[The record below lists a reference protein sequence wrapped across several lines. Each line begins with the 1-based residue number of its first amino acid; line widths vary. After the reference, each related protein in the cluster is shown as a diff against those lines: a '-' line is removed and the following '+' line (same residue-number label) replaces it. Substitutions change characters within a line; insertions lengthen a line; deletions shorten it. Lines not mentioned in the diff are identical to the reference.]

1 MLKDKK
7 KTKVL
12 VAMSGGVDSSVA
24 AKLLKNQGYQVTG
37 IFLNFWKEQGA
48 GGENKCC
55 SLEALLDAK
64 AVAQKIGIELFT
76 FDFKDRF
83 KLKVVDN
90 FLSEYQKGRTPN
102 PCVICNREV
111 KIGGLLKYARSL
123 GFDYVATGHYL
134 RLKKIGRTYHLYKA
148 KDKNKDQSYFLYT
161 FNQEQLARLLFPLGN
176 YNKPR
181 VRELAKKYGLPT
193 AEKKES
199 QEICFIPGKHH
210 NDFLKRYLSLKPGP
224 IKILG
229 TKQLIGQHESLALY
243 TIGQRRGLIG
253 GTGPYYAAK
262 FDTKGNI
269 LYVVKDF
276 NDPVIYND
284 SLKAKAVNWLRT
296 PKFPLACEAI
306 IRYRHPA
313 VKCQVSRAGNDYLV
327 KFKAA
332 QRAVTPGQ
340 SVVFYKGQEV
350 LGGGIIK

>member
-1 MLKDKK
+1 MMKSKK

-24 AKLLKNQGYQVTG
+24 AQLLKNQGYQVTG
-37 IFLNFWKEQGA
+37 IFLNFWKEQGMT
-48 GGENKCC
+48 GDNKCC
-55 SLEALLDAK
+55 SLEALLDAR

-76 FDFKDRF
+76 FDFKDKF

-111 KIGGLLKYARSL
+111 KIGGLLKYAQSL

-134 RLKKIGRTYHLYKA
+134 RIKKLGRNYYLYKA
-148 KDKNKDQSYFLYT
+148 KDKNKDQSYFLYS
-161 FNQEQLARLLFPLGN
+161 FNQDQLKHLLFPLGN
-176 YNKPR
+176 YDKPR
-181 VRELAKKYGLPT
+181 VRELANKYKLPT

-210 NDFLKRYLSLKPGP
+210 NDFLKRHLSLKLGP
-224 IKILG
+224 IKVLG
-229 TKQLIGQHESLALY
+229 SNQVIGQHEGLALY

-262 FDTKGNI
+262 FDTKNNT

-276 NDPVIYND
+276 NDPVIYGDN
-284 SLKAKAVNWLRT
+284 LRAQKVNWLNKQ
-296 PKFPLACEAI
+296 KFPLNCEAV

-313 VKCQVSRAGNDYLV
+313 VKCQVSEVANNYLV
-327 KFKAA
+327 RFKTA
-332 QRAVTPGQ
+332 QRAITPGQ
-340 SVVFYKGQEV
+340 SIVFYKGREV
-350 LGGGIIK
+350 LGGGVIK

>member
-1 MLKDKK
+1 MLKAKK
-7 KTKVL
+7 KIKVL

-24 AKLLKNQGYQVTG
+24 AQLLKNQGYQVTG
-37 IFLNFWKEQGA
+37 IFLNFWKEQGMS
-48 GGENKCC
+48 GDNKCC
-55 SLEALLDAK
+55 SLEALLDAR

-111 KIGGLLKYARSL
+111 KIGGLLKYARGL

-134 RLKKIGRTYHLYKA
+134 RLKKVGRTYRLYKA

-161 FNQEQLARLLFPLGN
+161 FNQEQLAHLLFPLGN

-181 VRELAKKYGLPT
+181 VRELAKKYALPT

-210 NDFLKRYLSLKPGP
+210 NDFLKRHLRLAPGE

-229 TKQLIGQHESLALY
+229 TDKVIGQHEGLALY

-262 FDTKGNI
+262 FDVKTNT

-276 NDPVIYND
+276 NDPVIYGD
-284 SLKAKAVNWLRT
+284 SLKAKNVNWLGR
-296 PKFPLACEAI
+296 PKFPLNCEAV

-313 VKCQVSRAGNDYLV
+313 VKCQVRLVGKDYLV
-327 KFKAA
+327 SFKKP

-340 SVVFYKGQEV
+340 SIVFYQGLEV
-350 LGGGIIK
+350 LGGGIIC